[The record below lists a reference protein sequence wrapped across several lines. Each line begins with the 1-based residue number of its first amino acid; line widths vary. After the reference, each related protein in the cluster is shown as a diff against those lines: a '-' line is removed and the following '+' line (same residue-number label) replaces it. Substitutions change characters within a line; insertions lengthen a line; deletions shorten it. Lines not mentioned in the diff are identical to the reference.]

1 VPSRHETF
9 GQAASEA
16 QACGTPVVAFSVGGL
31 QDIVLPKK
39 TGFLAEPFE
48 ALSLAAGISWV
59 LNRLEAERNSST
71 KTDCLQDAASRAAV
85 ATYST
90 ITIGHQHKKEYEL
103 AVQNWM
109 NP

>member
-1 VPSRHETF
+1 LVKPLLKFKR
-9 GQAASEA
+9 AARRSLLSLSED
-16 QACGTPVVAFSVGGL
+16 CKTL
-31 QDIVLPKK
+31 YYLKK

-85 ATYST
+85 GTYST